1 MCQPAR
7 MKSPKSPLRLDLTE
21 EVERHLALVTDP
33 SHVGERTVMVV
44 VCDQD
49 ATPLLHMVVTGVDES
64 MTTSECSDTLSR
76 LFERLRA
83 VGDVDNLRVLL
94 GLTRP
99 GPNAIQDSDRAW
111 FRALH
116 RVCTHRGL
124 TALGVY
130 LVRRHGVRGVQLDD
144 VA

>member
-7 MKSPKSPLRLDLTE
+7 MKSPKSPPRLDLTE
-21 EVERHLALVTDP
+21 EVERHLELVTDP
-33 SHVGERTVMVV
+33 AHVGERTVMVV
-44 VCDQD
+44 VCDKD
-49 ATPLLHMVVTGVDES
+49 AIPLLHMVVTGLDES
-64 MTTSECSDTLSR
+64 MTTSECADTLSR
-76 LFERLRA
+76 LFERLRP
-83 VGDVDNLRVLL
+83 VGDADNLQVLL

-116 RVCTHRGL
+116 RVCTNRGL

>member
-7 MKSPKSPLRLDLTE
+7 MKSPKSPPRLDLTE
-21 EVERHLALVTDP
+21 QVERHLELVTDP
-33 SHVGERTVMVV
+33 AHLCERTVMVV
-44 VCDQD
+44 VCDKAAFPQ
-49 ATPLLHMVVTGVDES
+49 LHMVVTGVDES
-64 MTTSECSDTLSR
+64 MSASDCADTLSR
-76 LFERLRA
+76 LFERLRP
-83 VGDVDNLRVLL
+83 VGEAGRLQVLL

-116 RVCTHRGL
+116 RVCAHRGL

>member
-1 MCQPAR
+1 
-7 MKSPKSPLRLDLTE
+7 MKSPKSPPRLDLTE
-21 EVERHLALVTDP
+21 QVERHLELVTDP
-33 SHVGERTVMVV
+33 AHLGERTVMVV
-44 VCDQD
+44 VCDPD
-49 ATPLLHMVVTGVDES
+49 ASPLLHLVVTGVDDS
-64 MTTSECSDTLSR
+64 MTTSECADTLAR
-76 LFERLRA
+76 LFDHLRP
-83 VGDVDNLRVLL
+83 VGDADHLQVLL

-99 GPNAIQDSDRAW
+99 GANAIQDSDRAW

-116 RVCTHRGL
+116 RVCAHRGL